1 MRNSYLLY
9 ILIDKCHGILFF
21 TYTYRYFSYDILSTR
36 GIMTLYGLLC
46 HSPIINSVFFGSMIL
61 PRRLTRATL
70 KDRATCTL
78 PMNNETVN

>member
-46 HSPIINSVFFGSMIL
+46 HSPIINSVFFRFHDFTTKVDSSNVEGSSDL
-61 PRRLTRATL
+61 HTFL
-70 KDRATCTL
+70 
-78 PMNNETVN
+78 